1 MISTRRLAA
10 ILAADVVGFSA
21 LMERDEENTVR
32 RIQALR
38 TGVIDPLLTE
48 HRGRLVK
55 VTGDGILVEFA
66 SPLSAVL
73 FAMKLQKSLNDDP
86 GGLRLR
92 IGINLGD
99 IIVEE
104 DGDVYGE
111 GVNVAARLEAL
122 CEPGGI
128 LVSSKIHS
136 EVFGKIPALFEDQGE
151 KHVKNI
157 SKLIHV
163 FAVRETAD
171 GAIPPSTATRRR
183 AIPSA
188 HAAALTGFVSVAV
201 AIAVLG
207 FWQTQ
212 LRPTS
217 EATPAQ
223 QEKSPAKPASVAQPA
238 ATAQPFDGVWK
249 LTITCP
255 PSERLKAA
263 GYTLTLAVNVTDG
276 ELKGE
281 LGRPGAPGAFQIAGT
296 IRSDGTAPLKARGVV
311 NDASRAAG
319 NAPAGAIYEYT
330 VDARFAANQGSGK
343 RIETRP
349 CDLLFE
355 R

>member
-32 RIQALR
+32 RVQALR
-38 TGVIDPLLTE
+38 SGVIDPLLSE

-55 VTGDGILVEFA
+55 STGDGILVEFA
-66 SPLSAVL
+66 SPLAAVL
-73 FAMKLQKSLNDDP
+73 FALKLQKTLNDEPD
-86 GGLRLR
+86 GLRLR

-122 CEPGGI
+122 CDPGGI

-157 SKLIHV
+157 SKLVHV
-163 FAVRETAD
+163 FAVREAAD
-171 GAIPPSTATRRR
+171 GSIPAFTASRRR
-183 AIPSA
+183 ALPNI
-188 HAAALTGFVSVAV
+188 HVVALTAFIAVVVGALAFWQMQVRPPSVMTTAQQPEHQSKTVSVV
-201 AIAVLG
+201 A
-207 FWQTQ
+207 
-212 LRPTS
+212 
-217 EATPAQ
+217 
-223 QEKSPAKPASVAQPA
+223 PASA
-238 ATAQPFDGVWK
+238 AQPFDGVWK

-263 GYTLTLAVNVTDG
+263 GYTLTLAAHVTDG
-276 ELKGE
+276 QLKGE
-281 LGRPGAPGAFQIAGT
+281 LGRPGAPGSFQITGA

-319 NAPAGAIYEYT
+319 NAPAGSIYEYA
-330 VDARFAANQGSGK
+330 VDARFSGDRGSGK
-343 RIETRP
+343 RLETRP
-349 CDLLFE
+349 CDLVFE